1 MYNMYSNMECKL
13 CKAKP
18 WVLTQAIKRGE
29 AINGLIVKPES
40 TSRVRT
46 TIVSLYKK
54 EASDSVSGSEP
65 HPKSRIS
72 GLPPV
77 NPDHLGGYRL
87 ATATFAGIENKFG
100 LSLPKFRAASA
111 TPVKTKAAA

>member
-1 MYNMYSNMECKL
+1 MWLMFACLSL
-13 CKAKP
+13 TSKP
-18 WVLTQAIKRGE
+18 
-29 AINGLIVKPES
+29 
-40 TSRVRT
+40 
-46 TIVSLYKK
+46 
-54 EASDSVSGSEP
+54 SGSEP

-111 TPVKTKAAA
+111 TPVQTKAAA